1 MSDPDLD
8 GIRAA
13 RRAPGPVQRKAPGPT
28 AWFDVRRRGSGH
40 FAFSLN
46 RLTGLGLL
54 FYLYLHLA
62 VLSTLLRGED
72 AWSSFLRLATTPA
85 FLGLDV
91 LLLFGLLAHGLNG
104 LRVAL
109 IGSGVASDRQK
120 ALLWAVVIVGAIA
133 LLGGAL
139 HVTGSA

>member
-1 MSDPDLD
+1 VSDPELD
-8 GIRAA
+8 EIRAA
-13 RRAPGPVQRKAPGPT
+13 RRAPGPVQRKGIGPT
-28 AWFDVRRRGSGH
+28 AWFDVRRRGPGH

-62 VLSTLLRGED
+62 VLSMLLRGES
-72 AWSSFLRLATTPA
+72 AWGSFLRLATTPA

-91 LLLFGLLAHGLNG
+91 LLIFGLLAHGLNG

-109 IGSGVASDRQK
+109 IGSGVAADRQK
-120 ALLWAVVIVGAIA
+120 ALLWTVVIVGAIA
-133 LLGGAL
+133 LLAAAL
-139 HVTGSA
+139 HILGSG